1 MLELVL
7 DEFER
12 CGVVFK
18 SAAEPYDTS
27 TPQGKLF
34 FVQLASFADFERS
47 VIVERYREGRR
58 RRAGEGVWMSWV
70 PPYGY
75 RKGKDRKLEIDPEE
89 ATVYTDVLVKK
100 ALEGWGALR
109 IAKHLNSLEVPT
121 KNTRLGKGPYVWKY
135 GTVIR
140 ILENPL
146 YAGQMT
152 YFGHQVSVPPLIS
165 QEQFQALRQALQQ
178 HWQNR
183 PSTTTKRTYLLQSL
197 LRCKNC
203 SRNFFGKIKESKRCG
218 KCEIRLTQALKADP
232 KLSACPGCRASLP
245 ERLRTDRER
254 LYCCL
259 SKKPDPHPR
268 SCGMPSLNLD
278 EVEQKVWE
286 EMRRLATN
294 SERLR
299 EQLQAQQDKQYV
311 EDVVTQ
317 VELDKVTR
325 AIEQKERQIDALLT
339 NMELL
344 ERPEYVKRNITR
356 LHDEKENLAKTQAEL
371 QERVARQQALKRKV
385 NAIES
390 WWKKVG
396 RRIDRLTDQ
405 ERYEF
410 LHAALHQILVAY
422 DPKTKEHLLSYEL
435 AIDIEDELLPQA
447 LRSATPSSSLS

>member
-1 MLELVL
+1 
-7 DEFER
+7 
-12 CGVVFK
+12 
-18 SAAEPYDTS
+18 
-27 TPQGKLF
+27 
-34 FVQLASFADFERS
+34 
-47 VIVERYREGRR
+47 
-58 RRAGEGVWMSWV
+58 
-70 PPYGY
+70 
-75 RKGKDRKLEIDPEE
+75 
-89 ATVYTDVLVKK
+89 
-100 ALEGWGALR
+100 
-109 IAKHLNSLEVPT
+109 
-121 KNTRLGKGPYVWKY
+121 
-135 GTVIR
+135 
-140 ILENPL
+140 
-146 YAGQMT
+146 
-152 YFGHQVSVPPLIS
+152 
-165 QEQFQALRQALQQ
+165 
-178 HWQNR
+178 
-183 PSTTTKRTYLLQSL
+183 
-197 LRCKNC
+197 
-203 SRNFFGKIKESKRCG
+203 
-218 KCEIRLTQALKADP
+218 
-232 KLSACPGCRASLP
+232 
-245 ERLRTDRER
+245 
-254 LYCCL
+254 
-259 SKKPDPHPR
+259 
-268 SCGMPSLNLD
+268 MPSLNLD

-325 AIEQKERQIDALLT
+325 AIEQKERQIDTLLT